1 MIVPVVIPKNSENIE
16 NEIVEKPFSAH
27 RIFCIDCSGSMYGSL
42 SDIATQLKNKIP
54 TLIGPNDFM
63 TLIWF
68 SGRGQFGTIFEHIS
82 VNDLK
87 DIQKVNSAID
97 RYLHCVGSTGFVEP
111 IRLAKEMAQK
121 YQEIPQ
127 IFFLSDGGENSWD
140 RKDCEKAFEEIQQ
153 EKISLVIV
161 EYQYYCDRMF
171 LSRLAELAN
180 ATSIFNEDF
189 NDYDNSFELYMKNR
203 IENNSQVISSTN
215 DVFFMENEQLIIRR
229 PSSTGNI
236 ILPLSVE
243 EAYAIDSSLEIIDIS
258 NPKSVYMGMLYALK
272 DKKPVVM
279 QRLVKELGD
288 VYITRLYSS
297 CFSKQD
303 YSRLT
308 EHIRQCIIQPDGNAF
323 RDGQNKEY
331 VVKED
336 AFTVIDLLGLLE
348 SDKSAR
354 FYPYHPSFVYTRISK
369 EVKDEKVRFVATP
382 SLGSEFTL
390 VFNQSRAN
398 ISLGCQVYGYNI
410 TEREEDGEEEITS
423 TKAYRNYSVLKD
435 GIKNI
440 KILPVSMS
448 ESVFTKLMNEGC
460 ISAELDNSYKKNK
473 VYMVDITNLPVVNR
487 AFVNQPFLSSEFC
500 QHHLHINE
508 LKTEMK
514 FLKKMYE
521 LVNKEDDDDKD
532 KEEDD
537 KEKYKREKRDATV
550 VRDFYVAPELQ
561 VKIAKC
567 STIPTVN
574 DKLLSKLANATG
586 LTVSEALFENI
597 YGEYTEY
604 SNSNKNTKEE
614 LKEWLKV
621 EMKNRKDE
629 LRVENNYVEKAK
641 MALLIGCVWFSDV
654 NTDTKTFSVPYH
666 GVTYSV
672 TIEINDI
679 NVYMD

>member
-1 MIVPVVIPKNSENIE
+1 MIVPVIIPKNIE
-16 NEIVEKPFSAH
+16 NEIVEKPFCAH

-42 SDIATQLKNKIP
+42 SEIATQLKNKIP
-54 TLIGPNDFM
+54 VLIGPNDFM

-68 SGRGQFGTIFEHIS
+68 SGKGQFGTIFEHIS
-82 VNDLK
+82 VNDVK
-87 DIQKVNSAID
+87 DIQNVNTAID

-111 IRLAKEMAQK
+111 IRLAKEMAKK

-127 IFFLSDGGENSWD
+127 VFFLSDGGENSWD
-140 RKDCEKAFEEIQQ
+140 RKECEKAFEEIQQ

-161 EYQYYCDRMF
+161 EYQYYCDREF
-171 LSRLAELAN
+171 LSHLAQLSN

-189 NDYDNSFELYMKNR
+189 KDYDDSFELYMKNR
-203 IENNSQVISSTN
+203 IENTSQVIASTN
-215 DVFFMENEQLIIRR
+215 DVIFMENEQLVIRR
-229 PSSTGNI
+229 PSSTGNV

-243 EAYAIDSSLEIIDIS
+243 SAYAVDVSLSEIDTTNQTPI
-258 NPKSVYMGMLYALK
+258 YMGMLYALK

-279 QRLVKELGD
+279 QRLVKALGD

-303 YSRLT
+303 YSRLN
-308 EHIRQCIIQPDGNAF
+308 EHIRQCILQPEGNAF
-323 RDGQNKEY
+323 REGKNTEY
-331 VVKED
+331 EVKED
-336 AFTVIDLLGLLE
+336 AFTVIDLLHLLE
-348 SDKSAR
+348 TDKSAR
-354 FYPYHPSFVYTRISK
+354 FYPYHSSFTYSRISK
-369 EVKDEKVRFVATP
+369 EVKDEKVRFVPTP

-410 TEREEDGEEEITS
+410 TEKEDGEEEITS

-440 KILPVSMS
+440 KIMPVSMS
-448 ESVFTKLMNEGC
+448 ENVFNELMKEGC
-460 ISAELDNSYKKNK
+460 ISLEPGVADLTYKKNK

-487 AFVNQPFLSSEFC
+487 AFVKQPFLSSEFC
-500 QHHLHINE
+500 SHHLRIHS

-521 LVNKEDDDDKD
+521 LANKNEEDKD
-532 KEEDD
+532 EDEN
-537 KEKYKREKRDATV
+537 KEKYKRKERDDS

-567 STIPTVN
+567 SSIPTVN
-574 DKLLSKLANATG
+574 DKLLLKLVNGTS
-586 LTVSEALFENI
+586 LTVSEALFQNI
-597 YGEYTEY
+597 YNQYNDYE
-604 SNSNKNTKEE
+604 NTHTKDE
-614 LKEWLKV
+614 LKEWLKA
-621 EMKNRKDE
+621 EMETRKKD
-629 LRVENNYVEKAK
+629 LREETNYVEKAK

-654 NTDTKTFSVPYH
+654 NTDTKTFTVTYL

>member
-1 MIVPVVIPKNSENIE
+1 MIVPVVIPENNENIE
-16 NEIVEKPFSAH
+16 NEIVKPFCAH
-27 RIFCIDCSGSMYGSL
+27 RIFCIDCSGSMGYSL
-42 SDIATQLKNKIP
+42 TEIAVQLKNKIP
-54 TLIGPNDFM
+54 ILIGPNDFM

-68 SGRGQFGTIFEHIS
+68 SGKGEFGTIFEHIS
-82 VNDLK
+82 VNDVK
-87 DIQKVNSAID
+87 DIQNINTAID
-97 RYLHCVGSTGFVEP
+97 RYLHTVGSTGFVEP
-111 IRLAKEMAQK
+111 IRLAKEIAQK

-127 IFFLSDGGENSWD
+127 VFFLSDGGENSWD
-140 RKDCEKAFEEIQQ
+140 RKECEKAFEEIR
-153 EKISLVIV
+153 EAKISLVIV
-161 EYQYYCDRMF
+161 EYQYYCDRLF
-171 LSRLAELAN
+171 LGRLAELAN

-189 NDYDNSFELYMKNR
+189 KDYDNSFELYMQNR
-203 IENNSQVISSTN
+203 IENTSHVIASTN
-215 DVFFMENEQLIIRR
+215 DVIFMENEQLVIRR

-243 EAYAIDSSLEIIDIS
+243 SAYAIDSSLEIIDTS
-258 NPKSVYMGMLYALK
+258 NPKAIYMGMLYALK
-272 DKKPVVM
+272 DKKPAMM

-308 EHIRQCIIQPDGNAF
+308 EHIRQCILQPDGNAF
-323 RDGQNKEY
+323 REGQNKEY

-348 SDKSAR
+348 NDKSSR

-410 TEREEDGEEEITS
+410 TEKDDDEEEITS

-448 ESVFTKLMNEGC
+448 ESVFTTLLNEGC
-460 ISAELDNSYKKNK
+460 ILDNSYMKNK

-487 AFVNQPFLSSEFC
+487 AFVKQPFLSSEFC
-500 QHHLHINE
+500 NHHLRIHS

-521 LVNKEDDDDKD
+521 LANKEEDKEDNKEDND
-532 KEEDD
+532 
-537 KEKYKREKRDATV
+537 EKYKREKRDASI

-567 STIPTVN
+567 SSIPTVN
-574 DKLLSKLANATG
+574 DKLLSKLSNGT
-586 LTVSEALFENI
+586 LTISEALFQNI
-597 YGEYTEY
+597 YNEY
-604 SNSNKNTKEE
+604 KNYENVHTKDE

-621 EMKNRKDE
+621 EMETRKKD
-629 LRVENNYVEKAK
+629 LREETNYVEKAK

-654 NTDTKTFSVPYH
+654 NTDTKTFSVTYL